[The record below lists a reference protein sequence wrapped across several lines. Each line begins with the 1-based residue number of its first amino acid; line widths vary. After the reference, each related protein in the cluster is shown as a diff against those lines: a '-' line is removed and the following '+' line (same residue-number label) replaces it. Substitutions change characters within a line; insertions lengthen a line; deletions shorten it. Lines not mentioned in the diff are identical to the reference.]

1 MSICSSNIWFA
12 DEMLVVA
19 ITIKTRQ
26 FYYFRVKLSFNDK
39 HKRSQI
45 NDKLFQTKD
54 MRMRNTITNP
64 LGLDINPLSLHFR
77 DKRLESEFTADY
89 KTKNV
94 TLVTLFTLLSSML
107 FGLFYL
113 IYNMEH
119 PAWFIVMIVLSV
131 VVGLTV
137 YFRLVQKKLNFALF
151 SYSLIVEL
159 SYNHRMLYYDGSDIV
174 TLVEYFMGLSLII
187 LAVNSFIRLKFVY
200 AVFLNSIF
208 FLAFISYSMLGVGIQ
223 YINLEYFTYSTIVFF
238 ATIVVILIS
247 IYNNEYMYRYAFV
260 QHKIIGQQANELRD
274 AKENTEQKVIE
285 RTAELELERNR
296 SLKAILEG
304 QQIERQRIAQDLH
317 DSLNIQL
324 IGLRRKLESGTDQ
337 KNEVLLGDI
346 DLIISHVR
354 EVSHKITFSK
364 IDIDEKLRWDIVTET
379 ELFKIIQELVTNIIK
394 HAQARNVL
402 IELIADEKMLYLT
415 VEDDGIGFD
424 LTDNASHRFGLN
436 NIEARLSI
444 LGGTVSFDSQT
455 GRGTTVMIN
464 VPIA

>member
-1 MSICSSNIWFA
+1 
-12 DEMLVVA
+12 
-19 ITIKTRQ
+19 
-26 FYYFRVKLSFNDK
+26 
-39 HKRSQI
+39 
-45 NDKLFQTKD
+45 
-54 MRMRNTITNP
+54 
-64 LGLDINPLSLHFR
+64 
-77 DKRLESEFTADY
+77 
-89 KTKNV
+89 
-94 TLVTLFTLLSSML
+94 
-107 FGLFYL
+107 
-113 IYNMEH
+113 
-119 PAWFIVMIVLSV
+119 MIVLSV

-208 FLAFISYSMLGVGIQ
+208 SLAFISYSMLGVGIQ
-223 YINLEYFTYSTIVFF
+223 HINLEYFTYSTIVFF

-324 IGLRRKLESGTDQ
+324 IGLRRKLESGTEQ

-354 EVSHKITFSK
+354 EVSHNLLPYSLKHFGLVKAITDLCFELEKQQGFKITFSK
-364 IDIDEKLRWDIVTET
+364 IDVDEKLRWDIVTET

-402 IELIADEKMLYLT
+402 IELIGDEKMLYLT